1 MIWKGKFDHQ
11 TLSNSCFEFPFD
23 YTCNFLVPIAIISVP
38 IQKRMA
44 QAWMLTAAKSF
55 HTSELFDCKPAMQ
68 QKNYVKVVG
77 EILEEIS
84 NLLRRV

>member
-68 QKNYVKVVG
+68 QKKLCQSRGRNP
-77 EILEEIS
+77 
-84 NLLRRV
+84 